1 MLQTNEANEAKQK
14 SLNRKGVPD
23 RNMRGQAPDAK
34 VLISLKRRTKTFLC
48 DLSAFAV
55 DAFDFSGFAL

>member
-1 MLQTNEANEAKQK
+1 MFQTNGAKQK

-23 RNMRGQAPDAK
+23 RNIRGQAPDAK
-34 VLISLKRRTKTFLC
+34 VLISLESRITSSPC

-55 DAFDFSGFAL
+55 NAFAFSGFVL

>member
-1 MLQTNEANEAKQK
+1 MLQTNEAKQK
-14 SLNRKGVPD
+14 ALNRKGVPD
-23 RNMRGQAPDAK
+23 RNIRGQAPDAK
-34 VLISLKRRTKTFLC
+34 VLISLKRRTKAFLR

>member
-1 MLQTNEANEAKQK
+1 MLQTNEAKQK
-14 SLNRKGVPD
+14 SLNRKG
-23 RNMRGQAPDAK
+23 AKDAK
-34 VLISLKRRTKTFLC
+34 VLISLKRRTKAFLR